1 MQQAVKVIRNYLG
14 IATRRQLQKKRKQL
28 HFSRSEF
35 NLKIG
40 KKTLLEKKV
49 PFNATITQTYI
60 EPVVN
65 SIFQTTYFWFPHSK
79 NNLYSFFTFLTP
91 KIGAFFTSRIFLN
104 IVIDNLKLK
113 TDKAFAVRKGRNQK
127 ISNVTFS
134 VMVVVYQRSTAIVCV
149 THALQ

>member
-1 MQQAVKVIRNYLG
+1 M
-14 IATRRQLQKKRKQL
+14 
-28 HFSRSEF
+28 

-49 PFNATITQTYI
+49 HFNATITQTYI

-65 SIFQTTYFWFPHSK
+65 GIFQTTYFWFPHSK

-113 TDKAFAVRKGRNQK
+113 TVKAFAVRKGRNQK

-134 VMVVVYQRSTAIVCV
+134 VMVVVYCHCLCHPCFVVICFDNLEVQDVIKESKVEHFGPLASSG
-149 THALQ
+149 ASGDL